1 MNSKITFT
9 RWRSAHENAVTAITG
24 LDPAGARVA
33 AAAPQRRPFLTARRR
48 ARLRRAGLVLVSV
61 ALGLAAWEAVSLLVF
76 GPFLIPPP
84 QAVVRAFIPMS
95 ASGELLH
102 DIAMSL
108 SRVFIGYAVG
118 GAVAL
123 FFGLL
128 MGRIRLL
135 HDLAEPILELMRFLS
150 PTAMIPIA
158 VVWFGIGELAK
169 YSLVFWG
176 TIFIVLI
183 STIAGVGRVPRI
195 RQNAALCLGASEAQ
209 IFRLI
214 VLPSAIPYI
223 VVGLRLALASAFV
236 SIIPAELLAADSGL
250 GYLLQQSSLLMQTD
264 RIFVA
269 LVMICTIGFCADR
282 LFQLVTGTLL
292 RRYLA
297 VT

>member
-1 MNSKITFT
+1 MASISDLQ
-9 RWRSAHENAVTAITG
+9 SAADG
-24 LDPAGARVA
+24 VA
-33 AAAPQRRPFLTARRR
+33 ATVTRRFRLTARWH
-48 ARLRRAGLVLVSV
+48 ARLRRMGLVLASLT
-61 ALGLAAWEAVSLLVF
+61 LGLAAWEAVSLFIF

-102 DIAMSL
+102 DALMSL
-108 SRVFIGYAVG
+108 SRVFVGYVAG
-118 GAVAL
+118 GVFAL
-123 FFGLL
+123 FLGLL

-135 HDLAEPILELMRFLS
+135 HDLAEPILDFVRFLS

-169 YSLVFWG
+169 YSLVFWA

-183 STIAGVGRVPRI
+183 STIAGVVRTPRI

-214 VLPSAIPYI
+214 VLPSAIPHI

-236 SIIPAELLAADSGL
+236 GIIPAELLAADSGL

-269 LVMICTIGFCADR
+269 LMMICTIGFCADR
-282 LFQLVTGTLL
+282 LFQLITGTLL
-292 RRYLA
+292 HRYLA

>member
-1 MNSKITFT
+1 MTSISELGST
-9 RWRSAHENAVTAITG
+9 
-24 LDPAGARVA
+24 A
-33 AAAPQRRPFLTARRR
+33 AAARLTSTGAGTRPRLSAKWRG
-48 ARLRRAGLVLVSV
+48 RLRRTGFVFLSFG
-61 ALGLAAWEAVSLLVF
+61 LGLAAWEAISLFIF

-102 DIAMSL
+102 DVVMSL
-108 SRVFIGYAVG
+108 SRVFVG
-118 GAVAL
+118 FVSGGIVAL
-123 FFGLL
+123 FLGLL

-135 HDLAEPILELMRFLS
+135 HDLADPILQVMRFLS
-150 PTAMIPIA
+150 PTAMIPI
-158 VVWFGIGELAK
+158 VVIWFGIGEMAK

-176 TIFIVLI
+176 TIFSVLI
-183 STIAGVGRVPRI
+183 STIAGVMRTPHI

-223 VVGLRLALASAFV
+223 VVGLRLSLASAFI

-250 GYLLQQSSLLMQTD
+250 GYLLQQSSLLQQTD

-282 LFQLVTGTLL
+282 LFQAIVTTLL

>member
-1 MNSKITFT
+1 MASI
-9 RWRSAHENAVTAITG
+9 SG
-24 LDPAGARVA
+24 LDPTSEGVVA
-33 AAAPQRRPFLTARRR
+33 AASSRRRWLNARWR
-48 ARLRRAGLVLVSV
+48 ARLHRFGLVLVSLT
-61 ALGLAAWEAVSLLVF
+61 LGLAAWEAVSLWVF

-84 QAVVRAFIPMS
+84 QAVVQAFIPMS

-102 DIAMSL
+102 DALMSL
-108 SRVFIGYAVG
+108 SRVFVGYAAG

-123 FFGLL
+123 FLGLL

-135 HDLAEPILELMRFLS
+135 NDLADPILDFMRFLS

-169 YSLVFWG
+169 YALVFWA

-183 STIAGVGRVPRI
+183 STVAGVVRTPRI
-195 RQNAALCLGASEAQ
+195 RQNAALCLGASQAQ

-214 VLPSAIPYI
+214 VLPSAVPHI

-250 GYLLQQSSLLMQTD
+250 GYLLQQSSLLQQTD

-282 LFQLVTGTLL
+282 LFQLITGTLL

>member
-1 MNSKITFT
+1 MTLLSAFNSAT
-9 RWRSAHENAVTAITG
+9 RRGAVPG
-24 LDPAGARVA
+24 VS
-33 AAAPQRRPFLTARRR
+33 RRPRLTARWR
-48 ARLRRAGLVLVSV
+48 ARLRRFGLVIVSFT
-61 ALGLAAWEAVSLLVF
+61 LGLIAWEAMSFLLF

-84 QAVVRAFIPMS
+84 QAVIRAFIPMS

-102 DIAMSL
+102 DVAMSL
-108 SRVFIGYAVG
+108 SRVFVGYVAG
-118 GAVAL
+118 GFFAL
-123 FFGLL
+123 ILGLL
-128 MGRIRLL
+128 MGRIKLL
-135 HDLAEPILELMRFLS
+135 HDLADPVVELLRFLS
-150 PTAMIPIA
+150 PTAMIPI
-158 VVWFGIGELAK
+158 VVIWFGIGEMAK

-176 TIFIVLI
+176 TLFSVLI
-183 STIAGVGRVPRI
+183 STIAGVVRTPLI

-223 VVGLRLALASAFV
+223 VVGLRLALASAFI

-250 GYLLQQSSLLMQTD
+250 GYLLQQSSLLQQTD

-269 LVMICTIGFCADR
+269 LVMICTIGFLADR
-282 LFQLVTGTLL
+282 LFQLVVATVL

>member
-1 MNSKITFT
+1 
-9 RWRSAHENAVTAITG
+9 
-24 LDPAGARVA
+24 
-33 AAAPQRRPFLTARRR
+33 
-48 ARLRRAGLVLVSV
+48 
-61 ALGLAAWEAVSLLVF
+61 
-76 GPFLIPPP
+76 
-84 QAVVRAFIPMS
+84 MS
-95 ASGELLH
+95 ASGELLR

-108 SRVFIGYAVG
+108 SRVVIGYSAG
-118 GAVAL
+118 GAFAL
-123 FFGLL
+123 ILGLL

-135 HDLAEPILELMRFLS
+135 NDLAEPVVELMRFLS

-169 YSLVFWG
+169 YALVFWG
-176 TIFIVLI
+176 TVFIVLI
-183 STIAGVGRVPRI
+183 STIAGVTRTPRI
-195 RQNAALCLGASEAQ
+195 RQNAALCLGASQAQ

-250 GYLLQQSSLLMQTD
+250 GFLLQQSSLLQQTD

-269 LVMICTIGFCADR
+269 LVMICMLGFLSDR
-282 LFQLVTGTLL
+282 VFQVTVSTLL

>member
-1 MNSKITFT
+1 MTSLSGPVSKTGENEARAARRQLRLPA
-9 RWRSAHENAVTAITG
+9 RWR
-24 LDPAGARVA
+24 ARF
-33 AAAPQRRPFLTARRR
+33 RRG
-48 ARLRRAGLVLVSV
+48 GLVVLSLT
-61 ALGLAAWEAVSLLVF
+61 LGLLVWEAISLWVF

-84 QAVVRAFIPMS
+84 QAVIRAFVPMS
-95 ASGELLH
+95 ASGELLR

-108 SRVFIGYAVG
+108 SRVVIGYSAG
-118 GAVAL
+118 GAFAL
-123 FFGLL
+123 ILGLL

-135 HDLAEPILELMRFLS
+135 NDLAEPVVELMRFLS

-169 YSLVFWG
+169 YALVFWG
-176 TIFIVLI
+176 TVFIVLI
-183 STIAGVGRVPRI
+183 STIAGVTRTPRI
-195 RQNAALCLGASEAQ
+195 RQNAALCLGASQAQ

-250 GYLLQQSSLLMQTD
+250 GFLLQQSSLLQQTD

-269 LVMICTIGFCADR
+269 LVMICMLGFLSDR
-282 LFQLVTGTLL
+282 VFQVTVSTLL

>member
-1 MNSKITFT
+1 MTTSVSELD
-9 RWRSAHENAVTAITG
+9 SARQRA
-24 LDPAGARVA
+24 A
-33 AAAPQRRPFLTARRR
+33 AAAPLRRPLLTARRR
-48 ARLRRAGLVLVSV
+48 ARLRRIGLVIVSLT
-61 ALGLAAWEAVSLLVF
+61 LGLVAWEAMSLLIF

-84 QAVVRAFIPMS
+84 QAVARAFIPMS

-108 SRVFIGYAVG
+108 SRVFVGYAAG
-118 GAVAL
+118 GIFAL
-123 FFGLL
+123 ILGLL

-135 HDLAEPILELMRFLS
+135 HDLADPIVELMRFLS

-169 YSLVFWG
+169 YALVFWG
-176 TIFIVLI
+176 TVFIVLI
-183 STIAGVGRVPRI
+183 STIAGVVRTPHI

-250 GYLLQQSSLLMQTD
+250 GYLLQQSSLLQQTD

-269 LVMICTIGFCADR
+269 LVMICVIGFLADR
-282 LFQLVTGTLL
+282 LFQVTVATLL
-292 RRYLA
+292 RRYLT
-297 VT
+297 VS